1 MTKSSNS
8 SKPNL
13 KTLYEELR
21 DAEPNAPISA
31 QQATVLIASLIN
43 LQNVVVSVMDT
54 MDQNTKTMNESHAAT
69 NENFIGLLGICQM
82 LGREL
87 NVEINGI
94 NEATT
99 GSPYNSKTRH

>member
-1 MTKSSNS
+1 MKQP
-8 SKPNL
+8 KNL
-13 KTLYEELR
+13 TNLLTE
-21 DAEPNAPISA
+21 ISA
-31 QQATVLIASLIN
+31 QGANQPITTAQARVLIASLIN

-54 MDQNTKTMNESHAAT
+54 MDQNTKTMNDSHAAT
-69 NENFIGLLGICQM
+69 NENFVGLLGICQM

>member
-1 MTKSSNS
+1 MKQP
-8 SKPNL
+8 KNL
-13 KTLYEELR
+13 ANLLTE
-21 DAEPNAPISA
+21 ISA
-31 QQATVLIASLIN
+31 QGANQPITTAQARVLIASLIN

-54 MDQNTKTMNESHAAT
+54 MDQNTKTMNDSHAAT

>member
-1 MTKSSNS
+1 MKQF
-8 SKPNL
+8 KNL
-13 KTLYEELR
+13 ASLLTE
-21 DAEPNAPISA
+21 ISA
-31 QQATVLIASLIN
+31 QGANQHITTAQARIIIASLIN

-54 MDQNTKTMNESHAAT
+54 MDQNTKTMNDSHAAT